1 MHAFYCKLLCMAC
14 AFCLCFVFSL
24 QMTEQTTVWAQL
36 VTKGILIYSCPDGA
50 MVANLLEKIYDRFH
64 LPYVSYGKVTFL
76 ESEIQVDSNLS
87 NYQTGYTSPI
97 VVFPPPPPPP
107 GVGLGLGL
115 RLGLGPPHQ
124 ISLSPPSLGGM

>member
-1 MHAFYCKLLCMAC
+1 
-14 AFCLCFVFSL
+14 
-24 QMTEQTTVWAQL
+24 MTEQTTVWAQL
-36 VTKGILIYSCPDGA
+36 ELPGVTKGILSYSCPDGA

-97 VVFPPPPPPP
+97 VVFPPPPP
-107 GVGLGLGL
+107 
-115 RLGLGPPHQ
+115 Q
-124 ISLSPPSLGGM
+124 ISLPPPSLGGM